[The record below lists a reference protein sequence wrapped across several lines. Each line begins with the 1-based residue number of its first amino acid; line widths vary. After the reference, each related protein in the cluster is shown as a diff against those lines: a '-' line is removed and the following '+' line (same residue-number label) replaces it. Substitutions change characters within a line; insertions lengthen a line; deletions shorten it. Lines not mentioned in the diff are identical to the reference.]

1 MNVTQFR
8 GHDLPQGTSKEMSW
22 PELAEALSRPQP
34 GNKNEL
40 PGWSPVTFINDR
52 RLQENVQRVFAF
64 VGDVDKGG
72 ISIDRL
78 RAALKPWRAFI
89 HSTSSATPAAPKWRF
104 VIPLSRPIDKETF
117 AQVWEMMRE
126 CFDAEGITL
135 DPSAC
140 SDPSRFWYVPG
151 NPKEGEFVHEHIDGE
166 PFDVDSLPPRETMTR
181 LVATPTGS
189 GDAADTVLGAAFR
202 AAGMLGAA
210 LPGGKRAVTCP
221 WAHEHSD
228 GRGDG
233 KDSSTV
239 IFPAMAGKKLG
250 GFNCS
255 HSHCIDRT
263 YADVLAALPQQAVE
277 QAKQAHPGRPTIR
290 IGTEL
295 HTTVS
300 EAVQAIGANVDIFQR
315 GGQLVRV
322 VRTENTARAPGS
334 PSIRPVS
341 AATLMEVLTKVATWE
356 RYDGRTKDWAR
367 CKPPTDVVAAV
378 MDRGIWPGVRTL
390 TGVVEAPCL
399 RPDGTVL
406 QGGGG
411 HDAASG
417 YMFIPNAE
425 FPTVPDQPTK
435 NDAVTAAARLFDVVV
450 DFPFA
455 TEAHRSAWLAFLLTL
470 FARPAIRGCVPLMA
484 VDATTRGTG
493 KGKLV
498 SATSIIATGREVAI
512 TPCPEKDEELRKAIT
527 TLLSEGERL
536 ACLDNIASTLNY
548 PSLDAALTSSVWKDR
563 VLGRTQSVEIA
574 NDMVWSVTGNNLTFE
589 ADTARRTLHIR
600 LESPLENPE
609 DREDFKH
616 RNLLEH
622 VKRNRPAL
630 VRDVL
635 TILRA
640 FYVAGAPKV
649 GCKPWGSFE
658 SWTRVVAN
666 CVTWL
671 DLPDPQTTRAELVDA
686 DVGKSALVGLVVGL
700 ERLITGDG
708 MSAKTIIA
716 TLYTPQQGAPDGYD
730 DLREAIEHFAPSFNG
745 KPPNPQKLGYA
756 LRRAKKRV
764 IAGRRIEALGSTGG
778 TIRWGIQK
786 TRGDSRDSGDAAM
799 LRGQDGCMF

>member
-8 GHDLPQGTSKEMSW
+8 GLTDNRGRSEEWSW
-22 PELAEALSRPQP
+22 EKLRDALAMPQP
-34 GNKNEL
+34 GKREEL
-40 PGWSPVTFINDR
+40 PLWSPTAFNDQR
-52 RLQENVQRVFAF
+52 AKDKVQKIFAF
-64 VGDVDKGG
+64 VGDIDKGNT
-72 ISIDRL
+72 SIEQL
-78 RAALKPWRAFI
+78 KAALVPWRAVI
-89 HSTSSATPAAPKWRF
+89 HSTSRYTPSAPRWRF
-104 VIPLSRPIDKETF
+104 VIAISRPISAEEHF
-117 AQVWEMMRE
+117 AMWEFMHASLA
-126 CFDAEGITL
+126 DEGITL
-135 DPSAC
+135 DDSAC
-140 SDPSRFWYVPG
+140 KDPARFWFVPSH
-151 NPKEGEFVHEHIDGE
+151 PAEGEFVAASLDGE
-166 PFDVDSLPPRETMTR
+166 PFNVDTLPVSARAPERVSGVQRVAVGNVERARAYASKAEPSVSGEGGHNTAMR
-181 LVATPTGS
+181 VAT
-189 GDAADTVLGAAFR
+189 
-202 AAGMLGAA
+202 
-210 LPGGKRAVTCP
+210 AVV
-221 WAHEHSD
+221 
-228 GRGDG
+228 RGFDL
-233 KDSSTV
+233 KDE
-239 IFPAMAGKKLG
+239 
-250 GFNCS
+250 
-255 HSHCIDRT
+255 
-263 YADVLAALPQQAVE
+263 E
-277 QAKQAHPGRPTIR
+277 QALDALTEWNSRCVPPWSDKELLHKVREAAAKGAMEWGAKLTKKTEGRPTIR

-295 HTTVS
+295 HKTVS

-700 ERLITGDG
+700 ERLIVGDG
-708 MSAKTIIA
+708 MSAKAIIA
-716 TLYTPQQGAPDGYD
+716 TLYTPQQSAPDGYD